1 MSVPGIAEQITLDS
15 GETEIASITPNKDNL
30 KKVTLEL
37 VQFNKLHK
45 TQKHIRVFDHKT
57 LYIKEKVG
65 KQTRFTLLD
74 LSLVDENPVRIRDFN
89 TATLVAS
96 LAVSLLAV
104 AAYYIQMKSL
114 LNVPPLY
121 MYGAIAALAFTS
133 VFCFVMTAKSFKDT
147 WAFKT
152 ADGQVPFLLLFNKVP
167 NKAAFLQFKKALT
180 NNVHLAR
187 ENNKLD
193 KGKILPAIV
202 GEHRSLYEKGFIS
215 EAQFEQAK
223 KNILSSS

>member
-15 GETEIASITPNKDNL
+15 GETEIASITPNKDDL

-37 VQFNKLHK
+37 AQFNKLHK

-89 TATLVAS
+89 TAS
-96 LAVSLLAV
+96 LISSIAVSLVAV
-104 AAYYIQMKSL
+104 AAYYIQMKGL
-114 LNVPPLY
+114 LNLPSLY
-121 MYGAIAALAFTS
+121 MYGGIGLLGLIS
-133 VFCFVMTAKSFKDT
+133 VACFVATSKSYKDT

-152 ADGQVPFLLLFNKVP
+152 AHGQVPFLLLFNNVP
-167 NKAAFLQFKKALT
+167 NKANFKQFKKALA
-180 NNVHLAR
+180 NNIHLAR
-187 ENNKLD
+187 ENTQLD
-193 KGKILPAIV
+193 RNKILPAIV
-202 GEHRSLYEKGFIS
+202 GEHRSLFEKGFIT